1 MVVREDAEAGMGML
15 AEDPGC
21 IIMVGFPST
30 DDVFGTSCLSSPE
43 PEPSDESEPVSNMG
57 LNILLAVGAAAFTFF
72 FFAAAVAPG
81 LGDRLSVAV
90 AVMTLDATTR
100 ILSEGLRVDGPS
112 VLAA

>member
-21 IIMVGFPST
+21 IIMVELA
-30 DDVFGTSCLSSPE
+30 VFGTSCLSSPE

-57 LNILLAVGAAAFTFF
+57 LNIFLAVGAAAFTFF

-81 LGDRLSVAV
+81 LGDRLTVAV

>member
-21 IIMVGFPST
+21 IIMVGSA
-30 DDVFGTSCLSSPE
+30 VFGTSCLSSPE